1 MDENLQ
7 ILVISQYWHPENG
20 VPQRRWGWLAEI
32 LKEQGHSVTV
42 VAPPAH
48 YDRKMSFSRWVK
60 ARGFLPKKETERG
73 PSGERIVRSGFFPG
87 GSSLTIRAFNQA
99 AVALGSLQVL
109 LDTRGS
115 LRGYR
120 PDLIFGTVPALPTSA
135 VTWLASKRFK
145 APYVIDLRDAWPDLL
160 EKSDSWNQGTGKKS
174 VRQKVLS
181 FGLFQTVSW
190 LTQRV
195 LYRSMRE
202 ADAIIATSS
211 ELAEDLS
218 HRAVLKRN
226 GATPPVFTIR
236 NVFPAAT
243 KIKTSRNLE
252 PSGELRVLYA
262 GTLGRAQDL
271 QNAVKALRLCVQQG
285 VNVQLRFVGSGAAKP
300 ELQRIS
306 KNLGS
311 AVSFE
316 PRHPADSLEEYYQWA
331 DTALVHLAD
340 WEPLKRT
347 VPSKVY
353 ELMEAGIHISA
364 VNQGEAATIITTF
377 NAGSVV
383 RPNDP
388 KALAELWTQLV
399 RDPKGL
405 EVSDSG
411 ASWVKQQRTDE
422 VPLTLSQVI
431 SIVAKRNG

>member
-1 MDENLQ
+1 M
-7 ILVISQYWHPENG
+7 
-20 VPQRRWGWLAEI
+20 
-32 LKEQGHSVTV
+32 TV

-160 EKSDSWNQGTGKKS
+160 EESDSWNQGTGKKS

-195 LYRSMRE
+195 LYRTMRE

>member
-1 MDENLQ
+1 MDESLQ
-7 ILVISQYWHPENG
+7 ILVISQYWYPENG

-48 YDRKMSFSRWVK
+48 YDRKMSFPRWVK
-60 ARGFLPKKETERG
+60 ARGFLPRKETELG
-73 PSGERIVRSGFFPG
+73 ASGERIVRCGFFPG
-87 GSSLTIRAFNQA
+87 GTSLTVRALNQA

-109 LDTRGS
+109 LISRGS
-115 LRGYR
+115 LKGYR

-160 EKSDSWNQGTGKKS
+160 KESDNWNEGTGKKS
-174 VRQKVLS
+174 IRQRVLS
-181 FGLFQTVSW
+181 FGLLQIVSG

-202 ADAIIATSS
+202 AAAIISTSS
-211 ELAEDLS
+211 ELAENLRQ
-218 HRAVLKRN
+218 RAVLMRN
-226 GATPPVFTIR
+226 GTTPPVFTIR
-236 NVFPAAT
+236 NVFPTAS
-243 KIKTSRNLE
+243 KFESDNGPDTSA
-252 PSGELRVLYA
+252 GLRVLYA
-262 GTLGRAQDL
+262 GTIGRAQDL
-271 QNAVKALRLCVQQG
+271 QNAIEALRLCIQQG
-285 VNVQLRFVGSGAAKP
+285 VDVRLRFVGSGAAKS

-306 KNLGS
+306 KDLGS

-331 DTALVHLAD
+331 DTALVHLAN

-353 ELMEAGIHISA
+353 ELMEVGIHISA
-364 VNQGEAATIITTF
+364 VVQGEAASIISMS

-388 KALAELWTQLV
+388 KALAELWIQLV
-399 RDPKGL
+399 RDPKRL
-405 EVSDSG
+405 EVSG
-411 ASWVKQQRTDE
+411 VGQNWVKQQRSVET
-422 VPLTLSQVI
+422 PRILSKVI
-431 SIVAKRNG
+431 STVAERRV

>member
-160 EKSDSWNQGTGKKS
+160 EESDSWNQGTGKKS

>member
-1 MDENLQ
+1 MQ

-160 EKSDSWNQGTGKKS
+160 EESDSWNQGTGKKS

-195 LYRSMRE
+195 LYRTMRE

>member
-1 MDENLQ
+1 MKSLQ

-20 VPQRRWGWLAEI
+20 VPQRRWEWLAKI

-48 YDRKMSFSRWVK
+48 YDRKMSFARWVK
-60 ARGFLPKKETERG
+60 VRGFLPKKETECG

-87 GSSLTIRAFNQA
+87 GTSLTIRAFNQA

-115 LRGYR
+115 LKSYR

-135 VTWLASKRFK
+135 VTWLASKKFK
-145 APYVIDLRDAWPDLL
+145 TPYVIDLRDAWPDLL
-160 EKSDSWNQGTGKKS
+160 EESDSWNEGTGKKS
-174 VRQKVLS
+174 VRQTVLS
-181 FGLFQTVSW
+181 FGLFQIVSW

-202 ADAIIATSS
+202 ADAIIATST

-218 HRAVLKRN
+218 RRAVLKRN

-243 KIKTSRNLE
+243 KIRTSCNLDS
-252 PSGELRVLYA
+252 SGELRVLYA
-262 GTLGRAQDL
+262 GTIGRAQDL
-271 QNAVKALRLCVQQG
+271 QNAVKALRICIQQG
-285 VNVQLRFVGSGAAKP
+285 VDVRLRFVGSGAAKP
-300 ELQRIS
+300 ELRRIS
-306 KNLGS
+306 KDLGS
-311 AVSFE
+311 VVSFE
-316 PRHPADSLEEYYQWA
+316 PRHSADSLEECYQWA

-340 WEPLKRT
+340 WEPLQRT

-364 VNQGEAATIITTF
+364 VAQGEAASIITMLD
-377 NAGSVV
+377 AGTVV

-388 KALAELWTQLV
+388 NALAELWKQLV

-405 EVSDSG
+405 EVSDAG
-411 ASWVKQQRTDE
+411 AGWVKQQRTD
-422 VPLTLSQVI
+422 VAPLTLSKVI

>member
-1 MDENLQ
+1 MKSLQ
-7 ILVISQYWHPENG
+7 ILVISQYWYPENG

-32 LKEQGHSVTV
+32 LKEHGHAVTV

-48 YDRKMSFSRWVK
+48 YDRRMSFLSWLQ
-60 ARGFLPKKETERG
+60 ARGFLSQQGTECG
-73 PSGERIVRSGFFPG
+73 PSGERIIRSGFFPG

-109 LDTRGS
+109 LLARGP

-120 PDLIFGTVPALPTSA
+120 PDVIFGTVPALPTSA
-135 VTWLASKRFK
+135 VTWLASKRFQ

-160 EKSDSWNQGTGKKS
+160 EESDSWNEGTGKKS
-174 VRQKVLS
+174 LRQRVLS
-181 FGLFQTVSW
+181 FGLFQMVSW

-202 ADAIIATSS
+202 ADAIISTSS
-211 ELAEDLS
+211 ELAEDLRQ
-218 HRAVLKRN
+218 RAVLMYN
-226 GATPPVFTIR
+226 GSTPPVFTIR

-243 KIKTSRNLE
+243 ETKTNSSTDTSE
-252 PSGELRVLYA
+252 TLRVLYA
-262 GTLGRAQDL
+262 GTIGRAQDL
-271 QNAVKALRLCVQQG
+271 QNAVDALRLCIQQG
-285 VNVQLRFVGSGAAKP
+285 VDVRLRFVGSGAAKP

-306 KNLGS
+306 EDLGS

-316 PRHPADSLEEYYQWA
+316 PRHPADRLEEYYQWA

-353 ELMEAGIHISA
+353 ELMETGIHISA
-364 VNQGEAATIITTF
+364 VVQGEAASIISRL
-377 NAGSVV
+377 NAGTVV

-388 KALAELWTQLV
+388 QALAELWTQLV
-399 RDPKGL
+399 RDSKGL

-411 ASWVKQQRTDE
+411 ASWVKQQRSVET
-422 VPLTLSQVI
+422 PQTLSKII
-431 SIVAKRNG
+431 STVVKRTV

>member
-160 EKSDSWNQGTGKKS
+160 EESDSWNQGTGKKS

-195 LYRSMRE
+195 LYRTMRE

>member
-1 MDENLQ
+1 MDESLQ
-7 ILVISQYWHPENG
+7 IIVISQYWYPENG

-48 YDRKMSFSRWVK
+48 YDRKMSFPRWVK
-60 ARGFLPKKETERG
+60 ARGFLPRKETELG
-73 PSGERIVRSGFFPG
+73 PSGERIVRCGFFPG
-87 GSSLTIRAFNQA
+87 GTSLTVRALNQA
-99 AVALGSLQVL
+99 AVALGASQVL
-109 LDTRGS
+109 LISRGS
-115 LRGYR
+115 LKGYR

-135 VTWLASKRFK
+135 VTWLASKRFR

-160 EKSDSWNQGTGKKS
+160 EESDSWNEGTGKKS
-174 VRQKVLS
+174 FRQRVLS
-181 FGLFQTVSW
+181 FGLLQIVSW

-202 ADAIIATSS
+202 ADAIISTSS
-211 ELAEDLS
+211 ELAEDL
-218 HRAVLKRN
+218 RQRPVLMRN
-226 GATPPVFTIR
+226 RTTPPVFTIR
-236 NVFPAAT
+236 NVFPAASKFET
-243 KIKTSRNLE
+243 DRGVDTPE
-252 PSGELRVLYA
+252 GLRVLYA
-262 GTLGRAQDL
+262 GTIGRAQDL
-271 QNAVKALRLCVQQG
+271 QNAIEALRLCIQQG
-285 VNVQLRFVGSGAAKP
+285 VDVRLRFVGSGAAKS

-306 KNLGS
+306 KDLGS

-331 DTALVHLAD
+331 DTALVHLAN

-364 VNQGEAATIITTF
+364 VVQGEAASIISKS

-383 RPNDP
+383 VPNDP

-399 RDPKGL
+399 RDPKRL
-405 EVSDSG
+405 EVSDVG
-411 ASWVKQQRTDE
+411 QDWVKQQRSVET
-422 VPLTLSQVI
+422 PRILSKVI
-431 SIVAKRNG
+431 STVAKRRV

>member
-1 MDENLQ
+1 MDKSLQ
-7 ILVISQYWHPENG
+7 ILVISQYWYPENG

-48 YDRKMSFSRWVK
+48 YDRKMSFPRWVK
-60 ARGFLPKKETERG
+60 ARGFSPRKKTELG

-87 GSSLTIRAFNQA
+87 GTSLTVRAFNQG

-109 LDTRGS
+109 FASRGS
-115 LRGYR
+115 LNGYR
-120 PDLIFGTVPALPTSA
+120 PDLIFGTVPALPTSV

-160 EKSDSWNQGTGKKS
+160 EESDSWNEGTGKKS
-174 VRQKVLS
+174 FRQRLFSLGLLQIVL
-181 FGLFQTVSW
+181 W
-190 LTQRV
+190 LTRRV

-202 ADAIIATSS
+202 ADAIISTSS
-211 ELAEDLS
+211 ELAEDL
-218 HRAVLKRN
+218 RQRPVLMRS
-226 GATPPVFTIR
+226 GITPPVFTIR

-243 KIKTSRNLE
+243 KFKTKSDGHT
-252 PSGELRVLYA
+252 SGGLRVLYA
-262 GTLGRAQDL
+262 GTIGRAQDL
-271 QNAVKALRLCVQQG
+271 QNAVDALRLCIQQG
-285 VNVQLRFVGSGAAKP
+285 VDVRLRFVGSGAAKS

-306 KNLGS
+306 KDLGS

-316 PRHPADSLEEYYQWA
+316 PRYPADSLKEYYQWA

-364 VNQGEAATIITTF
+364 VVQGEAASIISRS
-377 NAGSVV
+377 NAGTVV
-383 RPNDP
+383 IPNDP
-388 KALAELWTQLV
+388 RALAELWTHLV
-399 RDPKGL
+399 QDPKGL
-405 EVSDSG
+405 EVSDRG
-411 ASWVKQQRTDE
+411 ASWVKQQRS
-422 VPLTLSQVI
+422 VVIPHTLRKII
-431 SIVAKRNG
+431 STVRERNV

>member
-1 MDENLQ
+1 MKSLQ
-7 ILVISQYWHPENG
+7 ILVISQYWYPENG
-20 VPQRRWGWLAEI
+20 VPQRRWAWLAEI

-48 YDRKMSFSRWVK
+48 YDRRMSFPRWVK
-60 ARGFLPKKETERG
+60 ARGFLPRKESETG

-87 GSSLTIRAFNQA
+87 GTSLTVRAFNQA

-109 LDTRGS
+109 LAAGGS
-115 LRGYR
+115 IKGYR

-135 VTWLASKRFK
+135 VTWLASKRFQ

-160 EKSDSWNQGTGKKS
+160 KESDSWNEGTGKKS
-174 VRQKVLS
+174 FRQRVLS
-181 FGLFQTVSW
+181 VGLFQIVSW

-202 ADAIIATSS
+202 ADAIISTSS
-211 ELAEDLS
+211 ELAEDLRQ
-218 HRAVLKRN
+218 RALLMRN
-226 GATPPVFTIR
+226 GSTPPVFTIR
-236 NVFPAAT
+236 NVFPVAT
-243 KIKTSRNLE
+243 KFKTNSNVDTSRT
-252 PSGELRVLYA
+252 LRVLYA
-262 GTLGRAQDL
+262 GTIGRAQDL
-271 QNAVKALRLCVQQG
+271 QNAVDALRLCIQQG
-285 VNVQLRFVGSGAAKP
+285 VDVRLRFVGSGAAKL

-306 KNLGS
+306 KDLGS

-353 ELMEAGIHISA
+353 ELMETGIHISA
-364 VNQGEAATIITTF
+364 VVQGEAASIITGL
-377 NAGSVV
+377 NAGTVV

-399 RDPKGL
+399 RNPKGL

-411 ASWVKQQRTDE
+411 ANWVKRQRSHET
-422 VPLTLSQVI
+422 PCTLSQII
-431 SIVAKRNG
+431 STVAKRNE

>member
-1 MDENLQ
+1 MKSLQ

-60 ARGFLPKKETERG
+60 TRGFLPKKETERG

-109 LDTRGS
+109 FDTRGS

-160 EKSDSWNQGTGKKS
+160 EQSDSWNEGTGKKS
-174 VRQKVLS
+174 FRQKVLS

-202 ADAIIATSS
+202 ADAIVATSS
-211 ELAEDLS
+211 ELAEDLR
-218 HRAVLKRN
+218 HRAVLMHN

-243 KIKTSRNLE
+243 KIKTSCNLE
-252 PSGELRVLYA
+252 PPGKLRVLYA

-271 QNAVKALRLCVQQG
+271 QNAVNALRICVQQG
-285 VNVQLRFVGSGAAKP
+285 VDVQLRFVGRGAAKP

-306 KNLGS
+306 KDLGS

-364 VNQGEAATIITTF
+364 VVQGEAASIITML

-388 KALAELWTQLV
+388 KALVELWTQLV

-422 VPLTLSQVI
+422 VPLTLSKVI

>member
-1 MDENLQ
+1 M
-7 ILVISQYWHPENG
+7 
-20 VPQRRWGWLAEI
+20 
-32 LKEQGHSVTV
+32 
-42 VAPPAH
+42 
-48 YDRKMSFSRWVK
+48 
-60 ARGFLPKKETERG
+60 
-73 PSGERIVRSGFFPG
+73 
-87 GSSLTIRAFNQA
+87 
-99 AVALGSLQVL
+99 
-109 LDTRGS
+109 
-115 LRGYR
+115 
-120 PDLIFGTVPALPTSA
+120 
-135 VTWLASKRFK
+135 
-145 APYVIDLRDAWPDLL
+145 
-160 EKSDSWNQGTGKKS
+160 
-174 VRQKVLS
+174 
-181 FGLFQTVSW
+181 
-190 LTQRV
+190 
-195 LYRSMRE
+195 
-202 ADAIIATSS
+202 
-211 ELAEDLS
+211 
-218 HRAVLKRN
+218 
-226 GATPPVFTIR
+226 
-236 NVFPAAT
+236 
-243 KIKTSRNLE
+243 
-252 PSGELRVLYA
+252 LYA

-399 RDPKGL
+399 RIRRVWRFPIAEPVG
-405 EVSDSG
+405 
-411 ASWVKQQRTDE
+411 
-422 VPLTLSQVI
+422 
-431 SIVAKRNG
+431 